1 MTIFIMNVDIS
12 MISINCSSN
21 AVSQIIEQVGV
32 VVGARHEVLGHIVQ
46 HVGLV
51 SVDRILN

>member
-1 MTIFIMNVDIS
+1 MNVDIS